1 MTQRV
6 RVLLIAAALAMPVLA
21 RAQTAKHPDFNG
33 SWRITN
39 IDMPEVAAGG
49 YGGGGNRG
57 GYGGRGGFGGRGG
70 RGSGGARRGG
80 DAAGGDAADNGA
92 RADRAPRRPEVGQTV
107 HIRQT
112 DDRLIIT
119 EDDQGGGVMSSYALD
134 GKESTNR
141 TGDATAKSKTRW
153 EGVALVTDVTR
164 SMNTPRGNFDMKS
177 REVRSLSDDG
187 RAMTV
192 RMELDTPR
200 GKQAMTVT
208 YEKVAD

>member
-57 GYGGRGGFGGRGG
+57 GYGGRGGFGG
-70 RGSGGARRGG
+70 
-80 DAAGGDAADNGA
+80 
-92 RADRAPRRPEVGQTV
+92 
-107 HIRQT
+107 
-112 DDRLIIT
+112 
-119 EDDQGGGVMSSYALD
+119 
-134 GKESTNR
+134 
-141 TGDATAKSKTRW
+141 TGDPTAKSKTRW
-153 EGVALVTDVTR
+153 EGVALVTDLTR

-208 YEKVAD
+208 YDKVAD